1 MSKSVLRH
9 LWDELAF
16 TPGEILRADLFLG
29 IAGAGGAAALAVIA
43 PDALLR
49 GVSVAAGLVG
59 VIIGSVIAS
68 VAVQTAFMDQ
78 SFLRKLR
85 VIDREPVRYVAPF
98 LFTACISV
106 FAMLGLIVLS
116 TLSAKSNVALL
127 GTVGSLTGFF
137 TIWAIASLIYCLDT
151 LVQFMGLKM
160 DAVDVPDDVK
170 LIA

>member
-1 MSKSVLRH
+1 MPKGVLRR

-16 TPGEILRADLFLG
+16 TPSEILRADLFLG
-29 IAGAGGAAALAVIA
+29 VAGAGGAAAMAVIA
-43 PDALLR
+43 PAALLR
-49 GVSVAAGLVG
+49 GVAVAAGLVG

-85 VIDREPVRYVAPF
+85 AINRKPVRYLAPF
-98 LFTACISV
+98 LFTASISV

-116 TLSAKSNVALL
+116 TLSDKSNVVLL
-127 GTVGSLTGFF
+127 GAVGSLTGLF
-137 TIWAIASLIYCLDT
+137 TVWAVASLIYCLDT
-151 LVQFMGLKM
+151 LVQFVGLKM
-160 DAVDVPDDVK
+160 DAVDVPDDIE